1 MDLQSNI
8 CQGGILEELAIPLGD
23 VMEWVSLVLSPA
35 AVSAKQGVTKAT
47 VGGPPHPPSL
57 RSGGWGGGRYQ
68 QVL

>member
-23 VMEWVSLVLSPA
+23 AMEWVSLVLSPA

-47 VGGPPHPPSL
+47 VASVNPIIAADST
-57 RSGGWGGGRYQ
+57 
-68 QVL
+68 